1 MGKAENLIQEILASE
16 YVKQYQAEGAIKQLD
31 TTIAQ
36 LMREKRERA
45 KELQRIDTTIAQY
58 ETQLKE
64 NE

>member
-1 MGKAENLIQEILASE
+1 MGKAEKLIQEILASE
-16 YVKQYQAEGAIKQLD
+16 YVKQHQTEGAIKQLD

>member
-16 YVKQYQAEGAIKQLD
+16 YVKQHQAEGAIKQLD
-31 TTIAQ
+31 TTIAK

-45 KELQRIDTTIAQY
+45 KDLQRIDTTIAQY

>member
-1 MGKAENLIQEILASE
+1 MGKAEKLIQGVLATE
-16 YVKQYQAEGAIKQLD
+16 YIKQHQVEGAIKQLD
-31 TTIAQ
+31 ATIAQ
-36 LMREKRERA
+36 LMMEKRERA